1 MFRFSF
7 REPPRLARRMCAVW
21 RSGPFL
27 ITVERLARLA
37 GFC

>member
-7 REPPRLARRMCAVW
+7 REPLRLAWRMRTVW
-21 RSGPFL
+21 QFGPFL
-27 ITVERLARLA
+27 ITAERLARLA